1 MRLDDLKVVMIIM
14 TKKIILIQIDI
25 NNTVSNVIKINPQTQ
40 PQQSLTKPGWL
51 MTTADNN
58 MQTMTMMSLIVC
70 KSMSDGF
77 LFHPFST

>member
-40 PQQSLTKPGWL
+40 PQQSLTKPGPL
-51 MTTADNN
+51 MTI
-58 MQTMTMMSLIVC
+58 MMTTTIKRKLHHQQC
-70 KSMSDGF
+70 
-77 LFHPFST
+77 